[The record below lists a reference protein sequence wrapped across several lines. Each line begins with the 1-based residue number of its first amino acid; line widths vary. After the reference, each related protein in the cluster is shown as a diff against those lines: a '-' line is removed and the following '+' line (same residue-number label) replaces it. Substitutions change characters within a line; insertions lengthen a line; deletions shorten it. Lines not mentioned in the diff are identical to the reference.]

1 MTLLTNE
8 LYSSNTRGPLPRI
21 QPAEG
26 PGSVVARVFKAGTAE
41 TLEVGTPLYVDANGE
56 MVKLVPGATAHATAP
71 VTETPVAFIWPTAVT
86 THGTLTVH
94 GTVMLKGQ
102 IHVDDVATAMGGSSA
117 NLLHNLRNPKVRY
130 AGLHIDGLTIAQ

>member
-1 MTLLTNE
+1 MALITNE
-8 LYSSNTRGPLPRI
+8 LYSQTSRAALPRI

-26 PGSVVARVFKAGTAE
+26 PGSVVARSFKAGTAQ
-41 TLEVGTPLYVDANGE
+41 TLVVGTPLYIDANGE
-56 MVKLVPGATAHATAP
+56 MVKLAPGATAHATAP
-71 VTETPVAFIWPTAVT
+71 VTETPVAFVWPTDVV
-86 THGTLTVH
+86 THGTLEVL